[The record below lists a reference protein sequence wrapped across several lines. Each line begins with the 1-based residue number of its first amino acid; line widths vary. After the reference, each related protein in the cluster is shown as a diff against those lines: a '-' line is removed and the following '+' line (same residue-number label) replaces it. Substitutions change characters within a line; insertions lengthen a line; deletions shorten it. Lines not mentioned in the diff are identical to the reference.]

1 MRRATILVALVLSA
15 VAPALAQAP
24 VEYRLSFPEPEHH
37 WMQVDVR
44 FSELPNQPLELRMSR
59 ASPGRYALHEFAK
72 NVYDVEVVD
81 GAGRR
86 LAATRPNP
94 HEWDLAAHGGEL
106 RVRYKVFG
114 DLIDGTYLAVDS
126 THAHLNMPAALMWAR
141 GLDRRPVQVTFVAPQ
156 GRMWKVAT
164 QLFPTKDPLTFTAP
178 NLQYLMDSPAEFGE
192 FSVASFS
199 VPFRPGT
206 AESATFRITLHH
218 DGTDE
223 ELARY
228 ASDVEK
234 VVREERAIYGELAP
248 FDTGTYTFLADYLP
262 FADGDGMEHRNSAV
276 VTSSGA
282 LRNARQRQ
290 GLLGTVAHE
299 FFHSWNVERIRPRS
313 LEPFNFEDANMSGE
327 LWLAEGFTQYYGPL
341 ALERAG
347 LSTLETFVE
356 GIGRTIGSVTLGPGR
371 RVHSAVE
378 MSRLA
383 PFVDAARSVDPTNFG
398 NTFISYYTYGAA
410 IALGLDLTL
419 RDRTNGKVTLDD
431 FMRAMWLKHG
441 RPGVRVPGYV
451 ETPYTLQDVR
461 TRLAEVS
468 GDAAFANEFANRYI
482 EGREVVDY
490 GRLLAR
496 AGMVLRRRDPGRA
509 WMGNV
514 QFNYGPGGARVNAAV
529 PSGTPAYQAGL
540 DRDDMITSLDG
551 APVET
556 AQALANVLA
565 RHKPG
570 DSIAVVYTRRR
581 APVAATITLAEDPS
595 LEVAL
600 AETAGRPLSDAER
613 AFRDAWLGTRV
624 KE

>member
-199 VPFRPGT
+199 VPFRPGA

-313 LEPFNFEDANMSGE
+313 LEPFNFEDA
-327 LWLAEGFTQYYGPL
+327 
-341 ALERAG
+341 
-347 LSTLETFVE
+347 
-356 GIGRTIGSVTLGPGR
+356 
-371 RVHSAVE
+371 
-378 MSRLA
+378 
-383 PFVDAARSVDPTNFG
+383 NFG

-600 AETAGRPLSDAER
+600 AETAGRSLSDAER